1 MTQLTPVEDHDG
13 LLLKREDAL
22 RAPNGVSGKL
32 RAAHHLIRRAL
43 DAGGTHIVYGGSV
56 QSPAVARVATMASL
70 MGVPATIVIGGT
82 TAAKALPKHAPV
94 RLAYEAGAEFRE
106 IGVGYNPALQ
116 KEADRLAQQPGWFK
130 VGYGVTT
137 APDASP
143 ADVRAFLRVDATQVA
158 NLTAPTLVLALGSGN
173 TAAAVLHGL
182 LTYDYE
188 ATVREVHLLSVGPDR
203 WQWVLDRLAYIGHPP
218 PEDWPFEVHVHRLY
232 PDFAKWGDM
241 MPGQV
246 GDVALH
252 PAYEGKMLRWLDQ
265 TRPAWWTPRDG
276 TVCWWIVGGVIR

>member
-1 MTQLTPVEDHDG
+1 MTALTPVENHDG
-13 LLLKREDAL
+13 LLLKREDSL

-32 RAAHHLIRRAL
+32 RAAHHLIGRAVA
-43 DAGGTHIVYGGSV
+43 AGGTHAVYGGSV
-56 QSPAVARVATMASL
+56 QSPAVARVATMAGL
-70 MGVPATIVIGGT
+70 MGVPVTIVIGAT

-106 IGVGYNPALQ
+106 IRVGYNPALQ
-116 KEADRLAQQPGWFK
+116 KEADRLASQPGWFK

-137 APDASP
+137 EPDASP
-143 ADVRAFLRVDATQVA
+143 AEVRAFLEVDAPQVT
-158 NLTAPTLVLALGSGN
+158 NLTARTLVLALGSGN

-182 LTYDYE
+182 LTRD
-188 ATVREVHLLSVGPDR
+188 TPVQDVRLLSVGPDR

-218 PEDWPFEVHVHRLY
+218 PDRWPFEVHVHRLY

-241 MPGQV
+241 MPGAV
-246 GDVALH
+246 GNVPLH

-265 TRPAWWTPRDG
+265 SHPSWWTPRDG

>member
-1 MTQLTPVEDHDG
+1 MTQLTPVEDHGG
-13 LLLKREDAL
+13 LLLKREDSL

-43 DAGGTHIVYGGSV
+43 DEGGTHAVYGGSV
-56 QSPAVARVATMASL
+56 QSPAVARVSTMASL
-70 MGVPATIVIGGT
+70 MGVPVTIVIGGT

-116 KEADRLAQQPGWFK
+116 KEADRLAEQPGWFK

-143 ADVRAFLRVDATQVA
+143 ADVRAFLMVDATQVA

-182 LTYDYE
+182 LTHE
-188 ATVREVHLLSVGPDR
+188 TPVREVHLLSVGPDR
-203 WQWVLDRLAYIGHPP
+203 WQWTVDRLAYIGHPP
-218 PEDWPFEVHVHRLY
+218 PDRWPFEVHVHRLY

-265 TRPAWWTPRDG
+265 TRPTWWTPRDRI
-276 TVCWWIVGGVIR
+276 VCWWIVGGVIR